1 VSLADGNALLIHIVK
16 CFRSIVAQFVIN
28 YAIHGSWCSADSHGR
43 YIEMNSEHI
52 VGKGVPRKEGRD
64 KVTGRS
70 QYVDDMV
77 LPNMLFGATVRSQLP
92 RGRIRK
98 ITFGPGIP
106 WDEFV
111 IVSAKD
117 VPGKNC
123 IALIGNDQPC
133 LANEF
138 VNHPEEPILLLAHSG
153 RHLLPKAVEAVSI
166 EYDPLPAIFTI
177 EESERRS
184 EIVWGDDN
192 IFKTYLIEKGD
203 VDGIWEKAEYIV
215 EGEYTTGAQ
224 EQLYIENNGMI
235 AAFDAAQGIT
245 VWGSLQCPYYIHKAL
260 MALCN
265 LPAEKVRVVQM
276 ETGGAFGGK
285 EEYPSM
291 IAAHA
296 ALLAIKSG
304 KPVKIIYD
312 RMEDMAATTKRHPS
326 RTRHR
331 TAVSKDGKILG
342 GEIEFTID
350 GGAYLTLSP
359 VVLSRG
365 AIHAGGPYYW
375 PNVRIRAKAV
385 ATNAPPHGAFR
396 GFGAPQSLFAMER
409 HMDRIAQ
416 AVGLTLIEIR
426 RRNFLQPGQTTTT
439 EQVVREPIDL
449 GKLLDRALKISD
461 YHLKKQRFAN
471 ENRNRADKKGMGI
484 AAFLHGAG
492 FTGSGERHLSSIVGV
507 EGCAD
512 GSVRVLVSSTEFG
525 QGTKTVL
532 SQIAAEALGLP
543 YEIVSLAQPDT
554 LEVPNSGPTVASRT
568 AMVVGKLVQSAALG
582 IKQTLISSN
591 LLRENYSEYE
601 FRAACERYV
610 SKHGRFR
617 CWSRYDAPSDI
628 FWDDEKYR
636 GEAYAAFAWAVY
648 IAEVT
653 VDLTT
658 YSVSVDDFVALQE
671 VGKVLHP
678 LLAKG
683 QIIGGIAQAIGFA
696 LYEKVVWQN
705 GRMQNSQMTNYI
717 IPTSSDLPPIRV
729 FFEELGNVHGA
740 YGAKGIGELPM
751 DGPAPAIVNA
761 VADALGIHFN
771 SIPLLPEDIMDE
783 LNMNE
788 LAASSQESGV
798 GSTSGGR

>member
-1 VSLADGNALLIHIVK
+1 
-16 CFRSIVAQFVIN
+16 
-28 YAIHGSWCSADSHGR
+28 
-43 YIEMNSEHI
+43 MNTDRI
-52 VGKGVPRKEGRD
+52 VGKSVQRKEGRD
-64 KVTGRS
+64 KVTGKS

-77 LPNMLFGATVRSQLP
+77 LPNMLFGATVRSQIP

-98 ITFGPGIP
+98 ITFGPGIA

-111 IVSAKD
+111 IVSPKD
-117 VPGKNC
+117 IPGNNC
-123 IALIGNDQPC
+123 ISLIGDDQPC
-133 LANEF
+133 LASEF
-138 VNHPEEPILLLAHSG
+138 VNHPEEPILLLAHPD
-153 RHLLPKAVEAVSI
+153 RHLLPQAVKAVSI
-166 EYDPLPAIFTI
+166 EYEPLPGIFTI

-184 EIVWGDDN
+184 QIVWGEHN

-203 VDGIWEKAEYIV
+203 LDGVWEKADYIV
-215 EGEYTTGAQ
+215 EGEYSTGAQ

-235 AAFDAAQGIT
+235 AAFDTTHGIT

-265 LPAEKVRVVQM
+265 LPAENVRVVQM

-296 ALLAIKSG
+296 ALLAIKAG

-312 RMEDMAATTKRHPS
+312 RLEDMAATTKRHPS

-331 TAVSKDGKILG
+331 TAVSRDGKILG

-350 GGAYLTLSP
+350 GGAYMTLSP

-416 AVGLTLIEIR
+416 VVGVSPVEIR
-426 RRNFLQPGQTTTT
+426 RRNFLQSGQATTT
-439 EQVVREPIDL
+439 EQVIREPIDL
-449 GKLLDRALKISD
+449 GKMLDRALESSD
-461 YHLKKQRFAN
+461 YLSKKKSFAMQN
-471 ENRNRADKKGMGI
+471 QAGTSRKGMGI
-484 AAFLHGAG
+484 ASFLHGAG
-492 FTGSGERHLSSIVGV
+492 FTGSGERYLSSVVGV
-507 EGCAD
+507 EGCVD
-512 GSVRVLVSSTEFG
+512 GDVRVLVSSTEFG
-525 QGTKTVL
+525 QGTNTVL

-543 YEIVSLAQPDT
+543 YEDVSIAQPDT
-554 LEVPNSGPTVASRT
+554 MEVPNSGPTVASRT
-568 AMVVGKLVQSAALG
+568 AMVVGKLVQSAASG
-582 IKQTLISSN
+582 IAQTLISSK
-591 LLRENYSEYE
+591 LLREGYSAHE
-601 FRAACERYV
+601 FRAACQQYV
-610 SKHGRFR
+610 ATHGQFR
-617 CWSRYDAPSDI
+617 CWSRYDPPTDI

-636 GEAYAAFAWAVY
+636 GEAYAAYAWAVY
-648 IAEVT
+648 VAEVT

-678 LLAKG
+678 LLARG
-683 QIIGGIAQAIGFA
+683 QIIGGVAQGIGFS
-696 LYEKVVWQN
+696 LYEKVIWQN
-705 GRMQNSQMTNYI
+705 GRMQNGQMTNYI
-717 IPTSSDLPPIRV
+717 MPTSSDLPPIRV

-761 VADALGIHFN
+761 VADALGLPFN
-771 SIPLLPEDIMDE
+771 SIPLLPEDIMDG
-783 LNMNE
+783 
-788 LAASSQESGV
+788 LAASPIENGALSRV
-798 GSTSGGR
+798 GGR

>member
-1 VSLADGNALLIHIVK
+1 
-16 CFRSIVAQFVIN
+16 
-28 YAIHGSWCSADSHGR
+28 
-43 YIEMNSEHI
+43 MNSDRV
-52 VGKGVPRKEGRD
+52 VGKSVPRKEGRD
-64 KVTGRS
+64 KLTGRS
-70 QYVDDMV
+70 QYVDDKI
-77 LPNMLFGATVRSQLP
+77 LPNMLFGATVRSQIP
-92 RGRIRK
+92 RGRIKK
-98 ITFGPGIP
+98 ITLGPGIA

-117 VPGKNC
+117 IPGKNC
-123 IALIGNDQPC
+123 ISLIGDDQPC
-133 LANEF
+133 VASEL
-138 VNHPEEPILLLAHSG
+138 VNHPEEPILLLAHPD
-153 RHLLPKAVEAVSI
+153 RHLLPKAVEAVAI

-177 EESERRS
+177 EDSERRS
-184 EIVWGDDN
+184 EIVWGEDN

-203 VDGIWEKAEYIV
+203 VDAVWEKADYIV

-265 LPAEKVRVVQM
+265 LTAEKVRVVQM

-375 PNVRIRAKAV
+375 PSVRIRAKAV
-385 ATNAPPHGAFR
+385 ATNVPPHGAFR

-409 HMDRIAQ
+409 HMDRIAH
-416 AVGLTLIEIR
+416 AVGLSPVEIR

-449 GKLLDRALKISD
+449 GKLLDRALEVSD
-461 YHLKKQRFAN
+461 YHSKKQSFTKAN
-471 ENRNRADKKGMGI
+471 QPASIRKGMGI

-492 FTGSGERHLSSIVGV
+492 FTGSGERYLSSVVGV

-543 YEIVSLAQPDT
+543 YENVRMAQPDT
-554 LEVPNSGPTVASRT
+554 VEVPNSGPTVASRT
-568 AMVVGKLVQSAALG
+568 VMVVGKLVQSAALG
-582 IKQTLISSN
+582 IRQTLVSCN
-591 LLRENYSEYE
+591 LLRESYTADE
-601 FRAACERYV
+601 FRAACRRYV
-610 SKHGRFR
+610 AEHGELRS
-617 CWSRYDAPSDI
+617 WSRYEAPPDI
-628 FWDDEKYR
+628 FWDDDKYR

-671 VGKVLHP
+671 VGRVLHP

-683 QIIGGIAQAIGFA
+683 QIIGGVAQAIGFG

-705 GRMQNSQMTNYI
+705 GRMRNSQMTNYI
-717 IPTSSDLPPIRV
+717 MPTSSDLPPIRV
-729 FFEELGNVHGA
+729 FFEELGNVYGA

-761 VADALGIHFN
+761 VEDALSVPFD
-771 SIPLLPEDIMDE
+771 SIPLLPEDIMDGLVAFSE
-783 LNMNE
+783 KS
-788 LAASSQESGV
+788 AVSFA
-798 GSTSGGR
+798 GRAR

>member
-1 VSLADGNALLIHIVK
+1 MTTERIIGN
-16 CFRSIVAQFVIN
+16 S
-28 YAIHGSWCSADSHGR
+28 
-43 YIEMNSEHI
+43 
-52 VGKGVPRKEGRD
+52 VPRKEGRD

-77 LPNMLFGATVRSQLP
+77 LPDLLFGATVRSQIP
-92 RGRIRK
+92 RGRIK
-98 ITFGPGIP
+98 NISFADSIP

-117 VPGKNC
+117 IPGKNC
-123 IALIGNDQPC
+123 IALIGDDQPC
-133 LANEF
+133 LASEF
-138 VNHPEEPILLLAHSG
+138 VNHPEEPILLLAHPD
-153 RHLLPKAVEAVSI
+153 RHLLPQAVKAVSI
-166 EYDPLPAIFTI
+166 EYEPPWPAIFTI
-177 EESERRS
+177 EESERCT
-184 EIVWGDDN
+184 EVIWGDDN
-192 IFKTYLIEKGD
+192 IFKTYRIQKGD
-203 VDGIWEKAEYIV
+203 VEGIWKKAAYIV
-215 EGEYTTGAQ
+215 EGEYSTGAQ
-224 EQLYIENNGMI
+224 EQLYIEPNGMI
-235 AAFDAAQGIT
+235 AAFDESTGIT
-245 VWGSLQCPYYIHKAL
+245 VWGSLQCPYYVHKAL
-260 MALCN
+260 MALAN

-291 IAAHA
+291 IAAHTS
-296 ALLAIKSG
+296 LLAMKARR
-304 KPVKIIYD
+304 PVKIIYD

-331 TAVSKDGKILG
+331 TAVSREGKILG
-342 GEIEFTID
+342 GEIDFTID
-350 GGAYLTLSP
+350 GGAYLTLSS

-375 PNVRIRAKAV
+375 PNVQIRAKAV

-409 HMDRIAQ
+409 HMDRIART
-416 AVGLTLIEIR
+416 VGLSPVEIR
-426 RRNFLQPGQTTTT
+426 KRNFLQPGQTTTT
-439 EQVVREPIDL
+439 EQVVREAIDL
-449 GKLLDRALKISD
+449 GKLLDRALEVSD
-461 YHLKKQRFAN
+461 YTAKKKQFASKN
-471 ENRNRADKKGMGI
+471 QLGSSRKGIGI

-492 FTGSGERHLSSIVGV
+492 FTGSGERYLSSVVGV

-525 QGTKTVL
+525 QGTNTVL

-543 YEIVSLAQPDT
+543 YESVTMAQPDT

-582 IKQTLISSN
+582 VAQTLIFSK
-591 LLRENYSEYE
+591 LLQEGYSADD
-601 FRAACERYV
+601 FRAACKQYV
-610 SKHGRFR
+610 STHSPFR
-617 CWSRYDAPSDI
+617 CWSRYDPPSDI

-648 IAEVT
+648 IAEVE

-658 YSVSVDDFVALQE
+658 YSVAVKDFVALQE

-683 QIIGGIAQAIGFA
+683 QIIGGIAQGIGFS

-705 GRMQNSQMTNYI
+705 GRMQNGQMTNYI
-717 IPTSSDLPPIRV
+717 MPTSSDLPPIRV
-729 FFEELGNVHGA
+729 FFEELGNFHGA

-751 DGPAPAIVNA
+751 DGPAPAILNA
-761 VADALGIHFN
+761 VEDAVGVPFN
-771 SIPLLPEDIMDE
+771 SIPLLPEDIMDG
-783 LNMNE
+783 
-788 LAASSQESGV
+788 LAAASEENSAVSRV
-798 GSTSGGR
+798 GRR